1 MRLLKRWLSSIVDVR
16 KGEVL
21 VSSLMFLNI
30 FLLLVT
36 YYLLKPAR
44 DSIFITVSGAKN
56 LPLVFIA
63 IAVVVVPVITI
74 YSRISRSL
82 KLNQLINYTLI
93 FILANL
99 LILRWLVSIP
109 GQPWIAYTFY
119 IWVSIYGVLTT
130 SQFWLLANGIYD
142 ATQAKRI
149 FVLFSLGA
157 ILGATFG
164 GEITNALIEFFS
176 VSTENLLFFCMGFIG
191 GNVVLSNWIWSIA
204 GRDITEERKTHHR
217 PGKEEKQPGMG
228 EVFNDVKSSRYLLL
242 IVAVIVMTMVSAS
255 FADYLLKAVA
265 EIEFTP
271 PGADRPSKDALSAF
285 FGKYYGRVSLLSFVV
300 QFFLSYQI
308 LRIFGVGGAIM
319 FLPVSQILSATAMAI
334 APGIVTGV
342 LVRGTGD
349 IFKYSIDKTGREL
362 LFLPIPLD
370 VKKRVKVF
378 VDVLVDRWFRGLAGA
393 FLYLFTAVLMLSV
406 SQISMVLAIIAAIWV
421 FVVLA
426 IRREYVNAFRSALDR
441 GEIDPA
447 QLTVKLTDAATVNSL
462 INALQSETPRQVAYA
477 LNMLT
482 DAQSE
487 QLVGALSPLLSHE
500 LAEIRAKALAILKN
514 QPAPGLTAEVEKL
527 VSDPDPEVRIEAF
540 HCLYLYQKGDVPWV
554 TQFITSEDFNL
565 QTAALGFI
573 ARYGTLQQK
582 RLIDESIIRSFMTR
596 PGEKGKIARALLCG
610 ALVALPPEQYRQYLP
625 ELLKDPSPQVV
636 RAAISSIGQTRDR
649 TFLPD
654 LINFLA
660 TPHYREETR
669 KALANFGERI
679 LGTLSDHL
687 NDPAVE
693 ASIRRNIPR
702 VLREIHTQQS
712 VEVLMHGL
720 VLSGADIRRA
730 VLRAL
735 NRLRNSAPELNFDH
749 PLVPKGVNDALKNY
763 YLVFRVREVLR
774 RQTAKTAPKPRNH
787 LLMTAL
793 EEKLHQLLEET
804 FRLLALTYPPGDMY
818 DAYRGIT
825 STNKTLRA
833 SGIEFLDNILSK
845 EVKQLLMPILDPS
858 APANVVQVG
867 QKQFGLNI
875 ETVPDALAALI
886 TGPDDW
892 LRACAIFNLTPPV
905 LPALKNLIP
914 PARQHPNRWVREAAE
929 YISQILEEPFS
940 GPPKVF

>member
-1 MRLLKRWLSSIVDVR
+1 MRILTRWLRSIVDVR

-74 YSRISRSL
+74 YSRISRYL

-93 FILANL
+93 FILVNL
-99 LILRWLVSIP
+99 LVLRWLVSFP
-109 GQPWIAYTFY
+109 NQPWIAYTFY

-164 GEITNALIEFFS
+164 GEITNALIKFFS

-204 GRDITEERKTHHR
+204 GREASQEPKTPHR
-217 PGKEEKQPGMG
+217 RAKEEKQPSMG

-242 IVAVIVMTMVSAS
+242 IVLVIVMTMVSAT

-271 PGADRPSKDALSAF
+271 PGADHPEKDALSAF
-285 FGKYYGRVSLLSFVV
+285 FGMYYGRVSLLSFLF

-319 FLPVSQILSATAMAI
+319 LLPVSQILSATAMAI

-393 FLYLFTAVLMLSV
+393 FLYLFTAVLMFSV
-406 SQISMVLAIIAAIWV
+406 SQISMVLAVIAAIWV

-426 IRREYVNAFRSALDR
+426 IRREYVNAFRAALDR

-462 INALQSETPRQVAYA
+462 IHALKSENPRQVAYA
-477 LNMLT
+477 LNMLS

-487 QLVGALSPLLSHE
+487 QLVDALSPLLNHE
-500 LAEIRAKALAILKN
+500 LAEIRAKALAILKKH
-514 QPAPGLTAEVEKL
+514 PAPELAAEVEKL
-527 VSDPDPEVRIEAF
+527 VNDPDPDVRIEAF
-540 HCLYLYQKGDVPWV
+540 HGLFLYQKGDEQWV
-554 TQFITSEDFNL
+554 RQFLTSEDFNL

-582 RLIDESIIRSFMTR
+582 KRIDQSIIDSFMTR
-596 PGEKGKIARALLCG
+596 PGEKGELARALLCG
-610 ALVALPPEQYRQYLP
+610 ALVALPPEQYRLYLP
-625 ELLKDPSPQVV
+625 ALLKDPSPKVV
-636 RAAISSIGQTRDR
+636 RAAIVSIGQTRDR

-654 LINFLA
+654 LLHLLA
-660 TPHYREETR
+660 TPDYREETR
-669 KALANFGERI
+669 KALANYGERI
-679 LGTLSDHL
+679 LGTLSDYL
-687 NDPAVE
+687 NDSGVE
-693 ASIRRNIPR
+693 DSIRRSIPR
-702 VLREIHTQQS
+702 VLREIPTQQS
-712 VEVLMHGL
+712 AEVLMHGL
-720 VLSGADIRRA
+720 TLSNADIRRA

-735 NRLRNSAPELNFDH
+735 NRLRNRAPKLNFDH
-749 PLVPKGVNDALKNY
+749 PLVTKGVHETLKNY
-763 YLVFRVREVLR
+763 YLVFQVGEVLGR
-774 RQTAKTAPKPRNH
+774 STTQTAPDPRNR
-787 LLMTAL
+787 LLRRAL
-793 EEKLHQLLEET
+793 SEKRDQFLDET
-804 FRLLALTYPPGDMY
+804 FRLLALTYPPEDMY
-818 DAYRGIT
+818 AAYRGIT
-825 STNKTLRA
+825 SANKNLRA
-833 SGIEFLDNILSK
+833 SAIEFLDNVLSK
-845 EVKQLLMPILDPS
+845 DVKQLLLPLLDPS
-858 APANVVQVG
+858 APANIVQVG
-867 QKQFGLNI
+867 QKQFGWNI

-892 LRACAIFNLTPPV
+892 LRACALFALTPPV
-905 LPALKNLIP
+905 GPALKNLIP
-914 PARQHPNRWVREAAE
+914 PAHQHSNRWVREAAA